1 MFAFLKRLL
10 GNKGEV
16 AVVAHPIEVASTP
29 DIRGE
34 RNELRKARLRDAISS
49 ETNVK
54 VRAQL
59 QAELDRRK
67 QFGR

>member
-10 GNKGEV
+10 GNDGEV

-34 RNELRKARLRDAISS
+34 RNELRKARLRDAIAS
-49 ETNVK
+49 EVNQK